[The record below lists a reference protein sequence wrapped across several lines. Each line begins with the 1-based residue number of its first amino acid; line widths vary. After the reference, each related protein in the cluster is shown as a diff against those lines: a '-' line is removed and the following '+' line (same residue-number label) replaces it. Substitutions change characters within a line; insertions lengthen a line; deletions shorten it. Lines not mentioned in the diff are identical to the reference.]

1 MSTKQILSQKV
12 KSLRKEQNFSQDQL
26 ADMAQVS
33 RKTIADIENEKCN
46 RMPSIENLIKI
57 SEALGVTT
65 DLLLGFSDKENKTLE
80 SNIKSYLGLEEEAIS
95 YLRSLKTISSNDS
108 QEKLDLYNS
117 LLKSNKDLLNLIVSL
132 KKDIRMIE
140 SHFEKYEST
149 KDPQILKEIKRLIY
163 KCFYTHSV
171 ISASFNLF
179 VEYNRLD
186 ELTAK
191 ASGLG
196 IKL

>member
-57 SEALGVTT
+57 SEALGVTP
-65 DLLLGFSDKENKTLE
+65 DLLLGFSDKENKNLE
-80 SNIKSYLGLEEEAIS
+80 SNIKSYLGLEEDAIL
-95 YLRSLKTISSNDS
+95 YLRSLKTTGLKDF
-108 QEKLDLYNS
+108 QKKLDLYNS
-117 LLKSNKDLLNLIVSL
+117 LLKSEKDLFNSIVSL
-132 KKDIRMIE
+132 LNDMDVIE
-140 SHFEKYEST
+140 LRLKKYESN

-186 ELTAK
+186 ELIAK
-191 ASGLG
+191 VSGLG